1 MCARRRTYFLFA
13 QKESRQRNSAPLS
26 ASLR

>member
-26 ASLR
+26 AS